1 MSASSVKWASTESY
15 RADDARLSHHV
26 LGVKKSALK
35 KPKFDARWSSR
46 DTEQQGP
53 SHGAD
58 GRWISKSNVGSTP
71 RNTILNTPRRPRDE
85 HSTGNEESIPRN
97 IKQTTSKRLRDE
109 QGYST
114 DSEELPPRK
123 KKIIRRVSKG
133 TKKREILKEGA
144 VVRYD
149 SDDELG
155 LVDHP
160 WEWIYAE
167 RPVNPDEKKKKNSR
181 AKRRPERIV
190 GAQSGSFSCR
200 VGEAV
205 FMKGLVSGEAWVGII
220 CNFEEDENAEKCVNV
235 MWFTT
240 EREMEDPSKKLMD
253 YMPVRASLLI
263 QNSRLPLFSP
273 SCNIE

>member
-1 MSASSVKWASTESY
+1 MSMSSVKWASTEPY
-15 RADDARLSHHV
+15 RADDARLSHPV
-26 LGVKKSALK
+26 PGVKKSALK
-35 KPKFDARWSSR
+35 KPKFDARWSAR

-53 SHGAD
+53 SHGPD
-58 GRWISKSNVGSTP
+58 GRWVSKGNRASTP
-71 RNTILNTPRRPRDE
+71 RNTLLNTPKRARDE
-85 HSTGNEESIPRN
+85 QSKGKEESIPRN
-97 IKQTTSKRLRDE
+97 IKQSTSKRLRDE
-109 QGYST
+109 QEHIT
-114 DSEELPPRK
+114 ESEGLPPRK
-123 KKIIRRVSKG
+123 KKTIRRVSKG

-155 LVDHP
+155 LVDYP

-167 RPVNPDEKKKKNSR
+167 RPVNPDEKKKKKSR
-181 AKRRPERIV
+181 AKPRPERIV
-190 GAQSGSFSCR
+190 GAKSGSFSCR
-200 VGEAV
+200 VGEVV

-253 YMPVRASLLI
+253 YMPVRTLLLI
-263 QNSRLPLFSP
+263 QNLELPLCSP
-273 SCNIE
+273 LCNIE

>member
-1 MSASSVKWASTESY
+1 MSTSNVKWASTEPY
-15 RADDARLSHHV
+15 RADDARLSHPP
-26 LGVKKSALK
+26 GVKKSALK
-35 KPKFDARWSSR
+35 KPKFDARWSAR
-46 DTEQQGP
+46 ETEQQGP

-58 GRWISKSNVGSTP
+58 GRWISKGNVASTP
-71 RNTILNTPRRPRDE
+71 RNTILNTPRRARDE
-85 HSTGNEESIPRN
+85 QSRGNEESIPRK
-97 IKQTTSKRLRDE
+97 IKQSTSKRLRDE
-109 QGYST
+109 QRYSS

-123 KKIIRRVSKG
+123 KRTIRKTSKE
-133 TKKREILKEGA
+133 TRKREILKEGA
-144 VVRYD
+144 VFRYD

-160 WEWIYAE
+160 WEWIYAD
-167 RPVNPDEKKKKNSR
+167 RPIKPDEKKKKKSR
-181 AKRRPERIV
+181 AKPRPDRIV
-190 GAQSGSFSCR
+190 GAKSGTFSCR

-253 YMPVRASLLI
+253 YMPVRILLLVQI
-263 QNSRLPLFSP
+263 SR
-273 SCNIE
+273 

>member
-1 MSASSVKWASTESY
+1 MSNSNVKWASTESY
-15 RADDARLSHHV
+15 RADDARLSQPV

-46 DTEQQGP
+46 DTELQGL

-58 GRWISKSNVGSTP
+58 GRWMSKGNVGSTP

-85 HSTGNEESIPRN
+85 QSKGNEESIPRN
-97 IKQTTSKRLRDE
+97 IKQSTSKRLRNE
-109 QGYST
+109 QEYST

-123 KKIIRRVSKG
+123 KKIIRRPSKG

-167 RPVNPDEKKKKNSR
+167 MPVKPDEKKKKNGR
-181 AKRRPERIV
+181 AKPRPERIV
-190 GAQSGSFSCR
+190 GAKSGTFNCR

-240 EREMEDPSKKLMD
+240 EKEMEDPAKKLMD
-253 YMPVRASLLI
+253 YMPVRTLSLI
-263 QNSRLPLFSP
+263 YNSRLPLCSP
-273 SCNIE
+273 LCDIE

>member
-1 MSASSVKWASTESY
+1 MSTSNVKWASTEPY
-15 RADDARLSHHV
+15 RADDARLSLP
-26 LGVKKSALK
+26 LGIKKSALK
-35 KPKFDARWSSR
+35 KPKFDTRWSSR

-53 SHGAD
+53 GHGAD
-58 GRWISKSNVGSTP
+58 GRWISKGNAGSTP
-71 RNTILNTPRRPRDE
+71 KNTILNTPRRARDE
-85 HSTGNEESIPRN
+85 QSKGNEESIPRK
-97 IKQTTSKRLRDE
+97 IKQSTSKRLRDE
-109 QGYST
+109 QVYST
-114 DSEELPPRK
+114 DSDELLRREST
-123 KKIIRRVSKG
+123 IIRRTSKG

-144 VVRYD
+144 VLRYD

-167 RPVNPDEKKKKNSR
+167 RPVKPDEKKKKNGR
-181 AKRRPERIV
+181 AKPRPERIV
-190 GAQSGSFSCR
+190 GAKSGTFSCG

-240 EREMEDPSKKLMD
+240 EREMEDPAKKLMD
-253 YMPVRASLLI
+253 YMPVCTLLLD
-263 QNSRLPLFSP
+263 QTSRWPLCSP
-273 SCNIE
+273 LCDIE

>member
-1 MSASSVKWASTESY
+1 MSTSNVKWASTEPY
-15 RADDARLSHHV
+15 RADDARLSHPP
-26 LGVKKSALK
+26 GVKKSALK
-35 KPKFDARWSSR
+35 KPKFDARWSAR
-46 DTEQQGP
+46 ETEQQSP

-58 GRWISKSNVGSTP
+58 GRWISKGHVGSTP
-71 RNTILNTPRRPRDE
+71 RNTILNTPRRARDE
-85 HSTGNEESIPRN
+85 QSRGNEESIPRK
-97 IKQTTSKRLRDE
+97 IKQSTSKRLRDE
-109 QGYST
+109 QRYSS

-123 KKIIRRVSKG
+123 KTIIRKTSKE
-133 TKKREILKEGA
+133 TRKREILKEGA
-144 VVRYD
+144 VFRYD

-160 WEWIYAE
+160 WEWIYAD
-167 RPVNPDEKKKKNSR
+167 RPIKPDEKKKKKSR
-181 AKRRPERIV
+181 AKPRPDRIV
-190 GAQSGSFSCR
+190 GAKSGTFSCR

-253 YMPVRASLLI
+253 YMPVRTLLLV
-263 QNSRLPLFSP
+263 QTSRLPLCSP
-273 SCNIE
+273 LCDIE